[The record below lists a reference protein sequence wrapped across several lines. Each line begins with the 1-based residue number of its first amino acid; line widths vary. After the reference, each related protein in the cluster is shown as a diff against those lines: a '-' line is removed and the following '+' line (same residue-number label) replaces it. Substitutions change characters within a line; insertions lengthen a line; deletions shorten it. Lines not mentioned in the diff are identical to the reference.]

1 MPLTPDHTLVERR
14 EAIKNSVT
22 ASEFFQLKVGWPV
35 SSDSAHF
42 ELIQE
47 GAGSF
52 LELTNILDSNVH
64 LRTVTIWIA
73 GGKHL
78 KTTKHKRRLFWL
90 GGDNISKI
98 KAKEILHNAKIRRY

>member
-1 MPLTPDHTLVERR
+1 MPLTPNNILEERR
-14 EAIKNSVT
+14 EAIKNSVMG
-22 ASEFFQLKVGWPV
+22 SKFFQLKVGWPV

-64 LRTVTIWIA
+64 LRTVTIWIK

-78 KTTKHKRRLFWL
+78 ITTKHKRRLFWL
-90 GGDNISKI
+90 GGDNISKL
-98 KAKEILHNAKIRRY
+98 KAKEILHKAKRRD